1 MTKHTF
7 NVQVTYHG
15 TITVEAKNIDDA
27 RDRVRELARP
37 QGCFCEVLMNDGED
51 YEMDAFPD
59 VHFLSHSQNPNTED
73 EQ

>member
-7 NVQVTYHG
+7 NVQVRYHG
-15 TITVEAKNIDDA
+15 TITVEAKNIDEA
-27 RDRVRELARP
+27 KDRVRELARP
-37 QGCFCEVLMNDGED
+37 QGCFCDVLMNESEN

-59 VHFLSHSQNPNTED
+59 VYFLSHTQNQNTED